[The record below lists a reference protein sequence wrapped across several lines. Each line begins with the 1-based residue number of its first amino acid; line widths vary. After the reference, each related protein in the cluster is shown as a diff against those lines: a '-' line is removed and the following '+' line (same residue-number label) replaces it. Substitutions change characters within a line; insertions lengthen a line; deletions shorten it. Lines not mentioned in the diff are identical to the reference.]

1 MTETPDAA
9 AIASPAAAARSR
21 WQQVRPYLLPGLA
34 IFTGIGIALVIWL
47 TLTAPLGRALEPAE
61 KPSLVLIDSG
71 GRPIARRGDYKEE
84 PVEIAKLPKYVP
96 AALIAIEDRRFYD
109 RTGASIRAASPGR

>member
-1 MTETPDAA
+1 MIEAPDPTATV
-9 AIASPAAAARSR
+9 SGLRSR
-21 WQQVRPYLLPGLA
+21 WQLVRPYIAPGLA
-34 IFTGIGIALVIWL
+34 VFVGLVIALVIWL

-61 KPSLVLIDSG
+61 KPSLVIIDSG

-96 AALIAIEDRRFYD
+96 AALIA
-109 RTGASIRAASPGR
+109 